1 MKSWKVYKIH
11 MEDRENVFTV
21 NVPAPTKKEALNYVA
36 GNGDVIKVV
45 EHDWYGF
52 GQGID
57 TNTLADTLRACSYG
71 QFEIDVITRTL
82 VAVGLAR

>member
-1 MKSWKVYKIH
+1 MKSWKVYKIY

-21 NVPAPTKKEALNYVA
+21 NVPAPTKKEALNYVV

-52 GQGID
+52 DQGID
-57 TNTLADTLRACSYG
+57 TNTLADTLRTCSYG

-82 VAVGLAR
+82 AAVGLAR